1 MTKSM
6 KDFMLIFKGPDYS
19 QTGLSAE
26 ETQVQMGKW
35 FAWVEKLQK
44 QNIYGGGHALHPTG
58 KTVTDVGTITD
69 GPFAET
75 KELVGGYFIVKAKD
89 LDAAVK
95 LTDDFP
101 DFHLANSVEVREIV
115 VFDN

>member
-1 MTKSM
+1 M

-19 QTGLSAE
+19 QVGLSAE
-26 ETQVQMGKW
+26 ETQEQMGKW

-44 QNIYGGGHALHPTG
+44 QNRYVDGNALLPDGKSVTG
-58 KTVTDVGTITD
+58 AGTVTD

-75 KELVGGYFIVKAKD
+75 KELVGGYFVVKAAD
-89 LDAAVK
+89 INDAVK
-95 LTDDFP
+95 LTADFP
-101 DFHLANSVEVREIV
+101 DFHLGNSVEVREVV

>member
-1 MTKSM
+1 M

-19 QTGLSAE
+19 QRGLSPE
-26 ETQVQMGKW
+26 EIQAQMGKW

-44 QNIYGGGHALHPTG
+44 ANRFVGGEALMPKG
-58 KTVTDVGTITD
+58 KTVTAVGAVTD

-89 LDAAVK
+89 IDDAIS
-95 LTDDFP
+95 LTVDFP
-101 DFHLANSVEVREIV
+101 DFETENVVEVREV
-115 VFDN
+115 AVYDN